1 MPVEKV
7 RGPWYNSRKLWSK
20 HCARSWQGNEG
31 TWTGPGAGSAARVG
45 RCGGARPC
53 AVAPTWCSR
62 IPAALAAHRA
72 GSLLRRRAVPPAT
85 LSRLPARL
93 TKGSCSAAASP
104 PMPHCGR
111 AGSAGAGRRCGNYRR
126 RCDVSLGC
134 RSALRRHRLPRARP
148 LSGRQGLS
156 LLPVC
161 VPAPV
166 AACVHVFL
174 LLLVSTGR
182 ENSHFR
188 AMLPGDKLPADQV
201 QGIRINDFSIGFGP
215 RVFGFEDKDGVTYSF
230 RLFPLGGFVSFPEG
244 VEEEVEAGEED
255 GAARSAAAGRT
266 EGPEGERP
274 NDEKTYD
281 IDDPDL
287 IQNRPAVQRAA
298 VISAGVLFNLIRC
311 SLYLYSHSSLLA
323 WPYQSICTRHR
334 HTHTHTHTRTHTH
347 THTRTRL
354 RTRTHT
360 HIHLNTR

>member
-1 MPVEKV
+1 MLVQKV
-7 RGPWYNSRKLWSK
+7 RGPVVQKKCGPRQSAPPW
-20 HCARSWQGNEG
+20 HGNEG
-31 TWTGPGAGSAARVG
+31 TWTCSGDGWAARVG

-156 LLPVC
+156 PLRVC

-166 AACVHVFL
+166 AACVHVFV

-182 ENSHFR
+182 ENNHFR

-201 QGIRINDFSIGFGP
+201 QGLS
-215 RVFGFEDKDGVTYSF
+215 
-230 RLFPLGGFVSFPEG
+230 
-244 VEEEVEAGEED
+244 
-255 GAARSAAAGRT
+255 
-266 EGPEGERP
+266 
-274 NDEKTYD
+274 
-281 IDDPDL
+281 L
-287 IQNRPAVQRAA
+287 I
-298 VISAGVLFNLIRC
+298 
-311 SLYLYSHSSLLA
+311 
-323 WPYQSICTRHR
+323 
-334 HTHTHTHTRTHTH
+334 
-347 THTRTRL
+347 
-354 RTRTHT
+354 
-360 HIHLNTR
+360 HI